1 MQKAVRVVLVFNQIL
16 TETIITML
24 AVAAVVV
31 FSQEMVVATAV

>member
-1 MQKAVRVVLVFNQIL
+1 MQKAVQVVLVFNQIL

-24 AVAAVVV
+24 AVVAVVV